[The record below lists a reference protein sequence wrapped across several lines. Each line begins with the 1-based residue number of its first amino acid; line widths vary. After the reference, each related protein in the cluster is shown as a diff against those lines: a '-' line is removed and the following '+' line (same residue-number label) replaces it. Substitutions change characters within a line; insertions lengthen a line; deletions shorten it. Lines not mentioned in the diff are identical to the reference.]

1 MNIVEGGTVG
11 NFPKKHDPAGKHLNQ
26 IKRERGKTQG
36 EAGRK
41 FSRCH
46 EETMRCQ
53 HHDFAATKNCCRKT
67 FPEDEPRALTP
78 QPQGWGSEAHTALRS
93 VHLAQ
98 SAHRGQHSSA
108 ERRPFGYQRGASA
121 QNQAGEA
128 LLQVILRLRRRSA
141 ESASPPEKL
150 LDPGRLAVNIFSFL
164 SPLNLSV
171 SAGRPANRWI

>member
-1 MNIVEGGTVG
+1 MNIVEGRTVS

-26 IKRERGKTQG
+26 IKRDGGETQG

-46 EETMRCQ
+46 EEPMRCQ

-67 FPEDEPRALTP
+67 FPEDEPRALFR
-78 QPQGWGSEAHTALRS
+78 QPQRCGSEAHAALRS

-108 ERRPFGYQRGASA
+108 ERRSFRDERGAST

-128 LLQVILRLRRRSA
+128 PLEVILRLRRRSA
-141 ESASPPEKL
+141 ESASPLEKL
-150 LDPGRLAVNIFSFL
+150 LDPGRPAVNIFSFL

>member
-11 NFPKKHDPAGKHLNQ
+11 NFPKKHNPAGKHLNQ
-26 IKRERGKTQG
+26 IKRARGGETQG

-46 EETMRCQ
+46 EELMRCQ
-53 HHDFAATKNCCRKT
+53 HHDFAAAKNCYRKT
-67 FPEDEPRALTP
+67 FPEDEPRTLSR
-78 QPQGWGSEAHTALRS
+78 QPQRYGSEAHTALRS

-108 ERRPFGYQRGASA
+108 ERRPFRDERGASA
-121 QNQAGEA
+121 QAVEA
-128 LLQVILRLRRRSA
+128 PLEVMLRLRRRSA

-150 LDPGRLAVNIFSFL
+150 LDPGRPVVNIFSFL
-164 SPLNLSV
+164 SPSNLSV